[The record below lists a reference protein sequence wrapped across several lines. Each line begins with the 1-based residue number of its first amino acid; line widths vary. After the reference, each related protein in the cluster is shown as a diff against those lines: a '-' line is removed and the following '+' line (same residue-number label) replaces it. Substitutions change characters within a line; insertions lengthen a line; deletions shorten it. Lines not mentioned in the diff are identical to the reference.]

1 MWYVIQVINGRE
13 DVMRERIERMVP
25 AGAMQELFYPQFQ
38 TEIKV
43 HGEWVNTTKPLFPGY
58 LICDTA
64 DPRTVQQLLLRMDDF
79 AQVLSQDGQFVPL
92 AKEEVQLIGSFTHV
106 GDRVV
111 PMSEALKD
119 GDQVVVT
126 AGPLLGHE
134 GLIKTI
140 NRRKSTAYLELAL
153 ALPCFQPSSARC
165 ETLKRRSPNYGRMF
179 NGTGRIPEVGDV
191 GLKEQLTSKS
201 DNSAALHTS
210 LHALEKPYCR
220 ASPAKGRITIQDDII
235 TTSAQPDVH
244 VDICE
249 DGREGAATFIR
260 SQSIPAPGT
269 PEFAD
274 LCRSL
279 DNRPVSYRAL
289 KRIFDIIFSGLV
301 CFLGLVPCTVLAVAI
316 TLDTKGSPIYS
327 QERVGRLGRP
337 FRIYKFRS
345 MVADADDVEK
355 YFTPE
360 QLATWRRERK
370 VDDDPRITRLGRLIR
385 KTSLDEIPQFLN
397 VLLGQISIV
406 GPRVI
411 TIDEVQNYA
420 PEDRAVL
427 LSVPQGITG
436 AWQCG
441 PRNLATFENG
451 LRQKIE
457 LAYARDA
464 NVKTDIDVFFETFK
478 VMLVRRTGK

>member
-1 MWYVIQVINGRE
+1 M
-13 DVMRERIERMVP
+13 
-25 AGAMQELFYPQFQ
+25 
-38 TEIKV
+38 
-43 HGEWVNTTKPLFPGY
+43 
-58 LICDTA
+58 
-64 DPRTVQQLLLRMDDF
+64 
-79 AQVLSQDGQFVPL
+79 
-92 AKEEVQLIGSFTHV
+92 
-106 GDRVV
+106 
-111 PMSEALKD
+111 
-119 GDQVVVT
+119 
-126 AGPLLGHE
+126 
-134 GLIKTI
+134 
-140 NRRKSTAYLELAL
+140 
-153 ALPCFQPSSARC
+153 
-165 ETLKRRSPNYGRMF
+165 
-179 NGTGRIPEVGDV
+179 TG
-191 GLKEQLTSKS
+191 KS

-210 LHALEKPYCR
+210 LHALDKAYCR
-220 ASPAKGRITIQDDII
+220 ASPAKGCISIQDDII
-235 TTSAQPDVH
+235 ATSAQPDARA
-244 VDICE
+244 DICG
-249 DGREGAATFIR
+249 DGREQVAAFML
-260 SQSIPAPGT
+260 SHSFPSPGT
-269 PEFAD
+269 PEFAN

-279 DNRPVSYRAL
+279 DNRPLPYRVI
-289 KRIFDIIFSGLV
+289 KRIFDIIFSGSV
-301 CFLGLVPCTVLAVAI
+301 CVLGLVPCTALAVAI
-316 TLDTKGSPIYS
+316 TFDTKGSPIYS

-345 MVADADDVEK
+345 MVSDADDVEK

-370 VDDDPRITRLGRLIR
+370 VEDDPRITRLGRLIR

-411 TIDEVQNYA
+411 TIDELQNYA

-457 LAYARDA
+457 LAYARGA
-464 NVKTDIDVFFETFK
+464 NAKTDMDVFFETFK

>member
-1 MWYVIQVINGRE
+1 M
-13 DVMRERIERMVP
+13 
-25 AGAMQELFYPQFQ
+25 
-38 TEIKV
+38 
-43 HGEWVNTTKPLFPGY
+43 
-58 LICDTA
+58 
-64 DPRTVQQLLLRMDDF
+64 
-79 AQVLSQDGQFVPL
+79 
-92 AKEEVQLIGSFTHV
+92 
-106 GDRVV
+106 
-111 PMSEALKD
+111 KD
-119 GDQVVVT
+119 
-126 AGPLLGHE
+126 
-134 GLIKTI
+134 
-140 NRRKSTAYLELAL
+140 
-153 ALPCFQPSSARC
+153 
-165 ETLKRRSPNYGRMF
+165 
-179 NGTGRIPEVGDV
+179 
-191 GLKEQLTSKS
+191 QLTSKS
-201 DNSAALHTS
+201 DYSAALHTS
-210 LHALEKPYCR
+210 LHVPEEPYCR
-220 ASPAKGRITIQDDII
+220 ASPAKDRITIQDDVIA
-235 TTSAQPDVH
+235 TSAQPDSH
-244 VDICE
+244 ADICG
-249 DGREGAATFIR
+249 DGRERVAAFTR

-301 CFLGLVPCTVLAVAI
+301 CSLGLVPCAVLAVAI
-316 TLDTKGSPIYS
+316 ALDTKGSPIYS

-370 VDDDPRITRLGRLIR
+370 VENDPRITRLGRLIR

-397 VLLGQISIV
+397 VLFGQISIV

-411 TIDEVQNYA
+411 TFDEVQNYA

-457 LAYARDA
+457 LVYARGA
-464 NVKTDIDVFFETFK
+464 NVKTDMDVFFETFK

>member
-1 MWYVIQVINGRE
+1 M
-13 DVMRERIERMVP
+13 
-25 AGAMQELFYPQFQ
+25 
-38 TEIKV
+38 
-43 HGEWVNTTKPLFPGY
+43 
-58 LICDTA
+58 
-64 DPRTVQQLLLRMDDF
+64 
-79 AQVLSQDGQFVPL
+79 
-92 AKEEVQLIGSFTHV
+92 
-106 GDRVV
+106 
-111 PMSEALKD
+111 
-119 GDQVVVT
+119 
-126 AGPLLGHE
+126 
-134 GLIKTI
+134 
-140 NRRKSTAYLELAL
+140 
-153 ALPCFQPSSARC
+153 
-165 ETLKRRSPNYGRMF
+165 
-179 NGTGRIPEVGDV
+179 
-191 GLKEQLTSKS
+191 KEQLTSKS

-210 LHALEKPYCR
+210 LHVLEKPYCR